1 MTIKNFF
8 VLGRRIAKLSNLR
21 KSLQSFTDK
30 MLPEDGWLNCA
41 TMGQWHGSQ
50 SSCLV
55 VTKEII
61 ES

>member
-50 SSCLV
+50 SSCIV

>member
-41 TMGQWHGSQ
+41 TMG
-50 SSCLV
+50 
-55 VTKEII
+55 
-61 ES
+61 